1 MKTLKTL
8 LANAKQRDS
17 YWAERAKLEFS
28 CELERLRRLAG
39 LKYADLAR
47 KLGTSPAYVTKVFR
61 GDANLSIETMV
72 KFSRA
77 VNGELRIHIAP
88 RNAVT
93 HWYDVIDTQ
102 KEDPSA
108 RQWAHLANEQRSDA
122 SVTIAA

>member
-1 MKTLKTL
+1 MKAFKTL
-8 LANAKQRDS
+8 LTNARQHDD

-28 CELERLRRLAG
+28 CELERLRKLAG

-77 VNGELRIHIAP
+77 VDGELRIHIAP
-88 RNAVT
+88 QNTVT
-93 HWYDVIDTQ
+93 RWYDVIDTQ

-108 RQWAHLANEQRSDA
+108 RQWAHLANEQRNDA
-122 SVTIAA
+122 PITIAA